1 MLSDTDSATVIRGC
15 NPFYPPRTQRKP
27 SFIFD
32 LLRDPLDYHL
42 LWHIFLDLFHLT
54 SHKTVHPNAS
64 KNAHLKKKKGS
75 FQIYG
80 NIWKQYVCQFP
91 WFLFGRASNTRAFIG
106 LRSGSRTRA
115 LTGDRA
121 AMDEAEAVAAVA
133 VVTGDAARCGEVVR
147 STTREEPHGEA
158 TMGQVPK
165 AVLKE
170 QISPFTFDVQKF
182 TKQKM
187 LWQEFFLGG
196 ARWIFVDLVL
206 QSGIFLRAIFLFGT
220 WAQDRWKMMY
230 VWMIFL

>member
-64 KNAHLKKKKGS
+64 KNAHLKKKGS

-80 NIWKQYVCQFP
+80 NIWKQYVLPIPIGF
-91 WFLFGRASNTRAFIG
+91 FFGRASNTRAFIG

-165 AVLKE
+165 GFE
-170 QISPFTFDVQKF
+170 
-182 TKQKM
+182 
-187 LWQEFFLGG
+187 
-196 ARWIFVDLVL
+196 
-206 QSGIFLRAIFLFGT
+206 GT
-220 WAQDRWKMMY
+220 NKSLH
-230 VWMIFL
+230 I